1 MQPFD
6 AYADYRHPLTEEENK
21 RLKLAEENLAREAE
35 EALAAGE
42 EAVEGGYRD
51 ENGKFIPNAL
61 TREYARIAADYAQKQ
76 FSGWPTMPEDEQTD
90 ERLPAVDPVG
100 KYSIIDMQMEERLA
114 KIRATLASRSP
125 EVREYAQ
132 SLLALESGN
141 ETVRSLR
148 SDMVRASMLHRRYTR
163 ASKLSPNAAAR
174 RYLHEKSCEL
184 KVSADVVNYDKFLQG
199 IEYAAGVRTGPVPQE
214 VLELY
219 SGELHI
225 ELNQE
230 RVREAETLYE
240 MPREVHVE
248 FEDLDNKFMQRV
260 FADPR
265 CWGKKPNEIDRTQA
279 LRPDGLDG
287 VVPPYARATAE
298 RVLDPLFGRTEDLWG
313 DQDYKAN
320 PINRG
325 THIIIDGKT
334 VREKLFED
342 FMAIPG
348 SRERNFDTF
357 YKDNYRSKTGEYV
370 AAALMAGKRVE
381 AFVPDRNGR
390 IPDEPVQITK
400 TGYEPSPLN
409 KVTLS
414 TWERFASKLGFYKE
428 KVAKAAEYQRMIDA
442 RERVKAG
449 NLISTLE
456 ADSEV
461 GAQREQFFSA
471 QIAAGTMPERV
482 PGGFSASRIALPTVA
497 ACAMAAA
504 GYPVEDIFDPAKL
517 TEEKQRVGEAVL
529 RNMTNG
535 DIEWTANTLFFGQR
549 RLVEYLDEAT
559 VRLRLTEDEHSLFR
573 PENRALFTAAY
584 TLFDANQEREHC
596 KQEYAA
602 AAMSTLPEG
611 ERTPENGAKL
621 ANEVADRAN
630 CVSTFF
636 YFARRSLRARSDLA
650 EGLLP
655 AGDVV
660 GMLGDVVNFEE
671 GRREIS
677 ERMWGGDPTRGE
689 PLRPLSY
696 CATELEL
703 PTVFGRSNLVMHDD
717 AMYRRLEATLNS
729 SLSERKKFGNGLI
742 SGQMQK
748 RMKIEKVTQLVKNK
762 EGEKVEEERY
772 SFKLLSTGEKT
783 NKREAKKTAPQEPD
797 RKDAAKR
804 SGGRAR

>member
-21 RLKLAEENLAREAE
+21 RLKLAEEKLAREAE

-100 KYSIIDMQMEERLA
+100 KYSIIDMEMEERLA
-114 KIRATLASRSP
+114 KIRATLESRSP
-125 EVREYAQ
+125 AVREYAQ
-132 SLLALESGN
+132 SLLELESSDDA
-141 ETVRSLR
+141 VRQLR
-148 SDMVRASMLHRRYTR
+148 ADMDRASMLHRRYTR
-163 ASKLSPNAAAR
+163 ASKLSPDAVTR

-184 KVSADVVNYDKFLQG
+184 KVSADVVKYNKYLQG
-199 IEYAAGVRTGPVPQE
+199 IEYAAGVRTGSVPQE
-214 VLELY
+214 VLDFY
-219 SGELHI
+219 RNELHI
-225 ELNQE
+225 TLDRE
-230 RVREAETLYE
+230 RVLEAAELDTLPQE
-240 MPREVHVE
+240 LHVE
-248 FEDLDNKFMQRV
+248 FEDLDNKFMQKV

-265 CWGKKPNEIDRTQA
+265 CWGKKPEKIERTESPRLDRM
-279 LRPDGLDG
+279 
-287 VVPPYARATAE
+287 VSPYARATAE

-348 SRERNFDTF
+348 SSVRDFDAF
-357 YKDNYRSKTGEYV
+357 YKDNYRQKTGEYV

-400 TGYEPSPLN
+400 TGYEPSPLH
-409 KVTLS
+409 KVTLNA
-414 TWERFASKLGFYKE
+414 WQRFASKLGFYKE
-428 KVAKAAEYQRMIDA
+428 KVAKVAEYQRMIDA

-449 NLISTLE
+449 NLVSALE
-456 ADSEV
+456 ASIEA
-461 GAQREQFFSA
+461 GAQRKQFFSA
-471 QIAAGTMPERV
+471 QIAAGTMPEKV
-482 PGGFSASRIALPTVA
+482 PGGFSASRLVLSTVA
-497 ACAMAAA
+497 TCAMAAA

-517 TEEKQRVGEAVL
+517 TEEKQRVGEEVL

-535 DIEWTANTLFFGQR
+535 NIEWTGNTFFFGQR
-549 RLVEYLDEAT
+549 RLVEHLDEAAT
-559 VRLRLTEDEHSLFR
+559 RLRLTEDERSIFR
-573 PENRALFTAAY
+573 PENRTLFAIAH
-584 TLFDANQEREHC
+584 TLFDINQECAHC

-621 ANEVADRAN
+621 VNELMDRSN
-630 CVSTFF
+630 CLASFF
-636 YFARRSLRARSDLA
+636 HFARKSLRARCDLA
-650 EGLLP
+650 DGILP
-655 AGDVV
+655 TSGAIEPLSQVV
-660 GMLGDVVNFEE
+660 DFEE

-677 ERMWGGDPTRGE
+677 ERMWGGDPARGE

-696 CATELEL
+696 CVTEEEL
-703 PTVFGRSNLVMHDD
+703 PTVFGSSNMVMYDD
-717 AMYRRLEATLNS
+717 ATYRRLQDTLDS
-729 SLSERKKFGNGLI
+729 SMSERKNFGNGLI
-742 SGQMQK
+742 SGWMQK

-762 EGEKVEEERY
+762 EGNRVEEERY
-772 SFKLLSTGEKT
+772 SFKLLASGEKT
-783 NKREAKKTAPQEPD
+783 NKREAKKTAPQELD
-797 RKDAAKR
+797 RKDAAKA
-804 SGGRAR
+804 SGGRTR